1 MKIISRNGNEK
12 FVKEV
17 LTLEKLFSWKMLG
30 VFFTFSYCPALGLRV
45 QKNPSSNVALG
56 KKFVNMV
63 ARSVFTGRYMENL
76 TDSPHRALT
85 KFIKLLKLSE
95 ISGLTRSLVDCW
107 LWNSVSIHY
116 INSHTLSP

>member
-56 KKFVNMV
+56 KKFVNIYGSAPGV
-63 ARSVFTGRYMENL
+63 YRAVYGKFNRFTSSSFN
-76 TDSPHRALT
+76 
-85 KFIKLLKLSE
+85 
-95 ISGLTRSLVDCW
+95 
-107 LWNSVSIHY
+107 
-116 INSHTLSP
+116 

>member
-1 MKIISRNGNEK
+1 MKIIPRNGNEK

-85 KFIKLLKLSE
+85 KFI
-95 ISGLTRSLVDCW
+95 
-107 LWNSVSIHY
+107 
-116 INSHTLSP
+116 